1 MLRCWIHCGA
11 SLSTRTS
18 ISILSYTLSGNAFGR
33 AWVLSELLREAFDV
47 HIVAACSP
55 QEHIWEPARRACNV
69 EVRRWHPR
77 SYARF
82 CWQAT
87 SIARELVTG
96 DVVYAVKPRLLSF
109 GLALSA
115 VQVQDRPLVL
125 DIDDWEL
132 GFNTLRN
139 DLLQLPWALLSPR
152 SDLHTRLI
160 EHKVR
165 RADAITVSNSF
176 LHRRFG
182 GTWVPHARDE
192 AQFAPRPAQ
201 PSTVKTV
208 VFVGTPRRHKGLDT
222 LVEAFRS
229 IRVPARL
236 RIVGGTLDKT
246 FSAKLKKLGDPR
258 ICAEAPIPVSELAG
272 VLGAADIVAIP
283 QDAGPRSVGQLPAKL
298 LDAMAM
304 GKAIVSTNV
313 GDIPSWLGEGAGVV
327 VEPGHAPAL
336 ADALQRLML
345 APEEARVMGER
356 ARARF
361 LEFGSYAEVRPRLVA
376 LLKKVQRREALSAQD
391 LAPPSW
397 QSAAK
402 SRDEHPSPSE

>member
-1 MLRCWIHCGA
+1 MP
-11 SLSTRTS
+11 TRTS

-55 QEHIWEPARRACNV
+55 GEQIWEPARQACNV
-69 EVRRWHPR
+69 EVRRWHT
-77 SYARF
+77 SSFARF
-82 CWQAT
+82 CWQ
-87 SIARELVTG
+87 SSSLARELVTG
-96 DVVYAVKPRLLSF
+96 DVLYAVKPRLLSF

-115 VQVQDRPLVL
+115 VQVRKRPLVL

-132 GFNTLRN
+132 GFNTWQN

-160 EHKVR
+160 ERKVR

-176 LHRRFG
+176 LHQRFG

-192 AQFAPRPAQ
+192 TQLVPRAAEPAAL
-201 PSTVKTV
+201 KTV

-236 RIVGGTLDKT
+236 RVVGGTLDKG
-246 FSAKLKKLGDPR
+246 FCAKLKKLGDPR
-258 ICAEAPIPVSELAG
+258 ICAEPPIPVAELAD

-327 VEPGHAPAL
+327 VEPGNAPAL
-336 ADALQRLML
+336 AEAMQRLML
-345 APEEARVMGER
+345 APEEARAMGER

-361 LEFGSYAEVRPRLVA
+361 VRFGSYAQVRPRLVS
-376 LLKKVQRREALSAQD
+376 LLKKVDQREPRSAAD
-391 LAPPSW
+391 LAPPGWHSD
-397 QSAAK
+397 AEN
-402 SRDEHPSPSE
+402 RDEHPLLP